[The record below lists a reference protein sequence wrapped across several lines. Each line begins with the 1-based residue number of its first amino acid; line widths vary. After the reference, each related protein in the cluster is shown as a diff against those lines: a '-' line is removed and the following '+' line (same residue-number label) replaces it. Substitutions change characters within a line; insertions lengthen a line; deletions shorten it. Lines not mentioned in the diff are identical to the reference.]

1 MVHPNGVRISHP
13 VKGRLILTLEF
24 MKTKYKTIF
33 GPVPSRRFGR
43 SLGVDLVP
51 FKTCSL
57 DCVFCQLGRTT
68 DKTITRKEYILLQS
82 VLEEL
87 TDWLD
92 SEGTA
97 DYITLSGSGEPTLHS
112 RFGEVLQFIT
122 SKTKIPSVLLTNGTL
137 FYLPEVRE
145 AAAHADVVKI
155 SISVWDQTYFQ
166 HVNRPHPKL
175 DFDKIV
181 EGIRLFRNEHHGK
194 IWIEVFLI
202 DGVNTIPA
210 DVERIAQLIEG
221 VRPDRIHLNTAVR
234 PPAED
239 FVTALSNRELNK
251 LAPLFHP
258 TAEVI
263 ADFHADLTSHGQFN
277 ENAIVAMLQRRPC
290 TAEQI
295 SKAFGMHLNETF
307 KYLGDLLRTNQ
318 VMEVKKNQ
326 NKFYCVKKT
335 KREQSAHQ

>member
-1 MVHPNGVRISHP
+1 
-13 VKGRLILTLEF
+13 
-24 MKTKYKTIF
+24 MKPKYKTIF

-51 FKTCSL
+51 LKTCSL

-68 DKTITRKEYILLQS
+68 DKTITRKEYVPLQS

-87 TDWLD
+87 ADWLD
-92 SEGTA
+92 SEGNA

-112 RFGEVLQFIT
+112 RFGEVLQFIA
-122 SKTKIPSVLLTNGTL
+122 SKTKIPLVLLTNGTL
-137 FYLPEVRE
+137 FHLPEVRE
-145 AAAHADVVKI
+145 AATHADVVKI
-155 SISVWDQTYFQ
+155 SISVWDQPCFQ
-166 HVNRPHPKL
+166 YVNRPHPKL
-175 DFDKIV
+175 DFGKII
-181 EGIRLFRNEHHGK
+181 EGIRFFRNEYHGK
-194 IWIEVFLI
+194 IWVEVFLI

-210 DVERIAQLIEG
+210 DVQRIAKLIEG
-221 VRPDRIHLNTAVR
+221 IKPDRIHLNTAVR

-239 FVTALSNRELNK
+239 FVTALSGRELNK

-263 ADFHADLTSHGQFN
+263 ADFHTNLTQYGQFN

-318 VMEVKKNQ
+318 VMEVRKNQ
-326 NKFYCVKKT
+326 TKFYTLVKYARDK
-335 KREQSAHQ
+335 AVY